1 MNNYDK
7 TATDFLINTGVE
19 MTTEFLRN
27 DYHFDSDA
35 SKRDIYKITFKRG
48 NRKFSLDFGQ
58 SLQNS
63 TKLKDPITG
72 NEYTMSGASLKGGM
86 KILDVEK
93 YRGAVKPMEIKGNAP
108 TAYDVLACLTKYDVG
123 TFEDFCGE
131 FGYDTDS
138 RSAKKTY
145 KAVLKEYGNVCKIW
159 SDSEIELMQ
168 EIN

>member
-1 MNNYDK
+1 MDNYNK
-7 TATDFLINTGVE
+7 IATDFLINTGVE

-27 DYHFDSDA
+27 DFHFDGDK

-48 NRKFSLDFGQ
+48 NRKFSLYFGQ

-63 TKLKDPITG
+63 AKLKDPRTG
-72 NEYTMSGASLKGGM
+72 NEYTMSGASLKGNL

-93 YRGAVKPMEIKGNAP
+93 YRSAIKLIEIKGTTP
-108 TAYDVLACLTKYDVG
+108 TAYDVLVCLTKYDVG
-123 TFEDFCGE
+123 TFEDFCSE

-159 SDSEIELMQ
+159 NDSEIELMQ